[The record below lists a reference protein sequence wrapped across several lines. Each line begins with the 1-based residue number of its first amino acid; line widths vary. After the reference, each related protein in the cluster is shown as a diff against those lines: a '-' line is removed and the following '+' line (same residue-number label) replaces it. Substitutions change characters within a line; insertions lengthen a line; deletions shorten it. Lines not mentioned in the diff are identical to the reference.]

1 MRAPRSAHI
10 VRRDPQGPEASRR
23 DRNAPIK
30 TPPESVG
37 PGARAPRTRAC
48 RGGSLGAPAES
59 RRAARRSGRSRRP
72 RSRQRRQ
79 IRRPSRPTI
88 SSARIRE
95 RVCRAGEA
103 RSRDNPAKFYDT
115 APRLGI
121 RETRRIRGRY
131 ALASED
137 VLGGRKFED
146 GICRAAWP
154 IELHVANGLTDWQSR
169 SRSTSSKSPRADE
182 KLVSTTV
189 RPARAPRP
197 HASGR
202 LLHGF

>member
-1 MRAPRSAHI
+1 
-10 VRRDPQGPEASRR
+10 
-23 DRNAPIK
+23 
-30 TPPESVG
+30 
-37 PGARAPRTRAC
+37 
-48 RGGSLGAPAES
+48 
-59 RRAARRSGRSRRP
+59 
-72 RSRQRRQ
+72 
-79 IRRPSRPTI
+79 
-88 SSARIRE
+88 ARIRE

-103 RSRDNPAKFYDT
+103 RSRGGPKSRQSCEVCVTSELGPWLPTPRLAEAFISDT

-189 RPARAPRP
+189 PPGESAATARLWQIATRFLAPPTQGRPPD
-197 HASGR
+197 GR
-202 LLHGF
+202 LQKEDTTMRHSTVGKLVTGAALL